1 MWLLTLN
8 SCKSAVDVRRFLFL
22 RSRQPVVSLT
32 WVRLNETSDCI
43 HDVFIYSLRTR
54 KPQRFQGESLQSSR
68 SNHSILASK
77 SRLCP
82 VNPYSTF
89 SQSKETSHRLNLC
102 ITVNLVA
109 NSIIEIM
116 LSFRHNWC
124 LIRNPSFIFDTH
136 TLAITLL
143 RLRRVFPVESWF
155 TLCNHNAFRRVFIWE
170 ADRGY
175 SKLKSCALLPPPFP
189 TPRFRFKGPSRWPA
203 IRLPWTSKCQITKGS
218 VALRLLCTMPFQNS
232 KKVVHSLSKKGA
244 TVQ

>member
-8 SCKSAVDVRRFLFL
+8 SCKSVVDVRRFLFL

-32 WVRLNETSDCI
+32 WLRLNETSDCI

-124 LIRNPSFIFDTH
+124 LIRNPSLILTRTQLQLLCWDCAGYFLWNPDLLFATTTHFDGFSFERQTGGI
-136 TLAITLL
+136 A
-143 RLRRVFPVESWF
+143 S
-155 TLCNHNAFRRVFIWE
+155 
-170 ADRGY
+170 
-175 SKLKSCALLPPPFP
+175 LKAVPSSPPPLSHP
-189 TPRFRFKGPSRWPA
+189 QIQIQRALKM
-203 IRLPWTSKCQITKGS
+203 TSNT
-218 VALRLLCTMPFQNS
+218 ATMNI
-232 KKVVHSLSKKGA
+232 
-244 TVQ
+244 